1 MTLSCNVFRGCE
13 RQQKHFQLAA
23 SQLACGFS
31 VDFHINKW
39 PRSQLRPSEIGVLCH
54 ASQGHEG
61 HEGVELFIGRRA
73 LNKIMV
79 HADYASAETCLPR
92 QGRAQGQGQGQI
104 IVAMLELTETES
116 EEGRQ
121 RRGGGIGRGEYLK
134 WMLQNECCK
143 QHSST

>member
-1 MTLSCNVFRGCE
+1 MHCARGCHLTLSCNVFRGCE

-39 PRSQLRPSEIGVLCH
+39 PRHLCPSEIGVLCC
-54 ASQGHEG
+54 AMPARAKG

-92 QGRAQGQGQGQI
+92 QGRGQWQEQ
-104 IVAMLELTETES
+104 ARLLWPCWS
-116 EEGRQ
+116 
-121 RRGGGIGRGEYLK
+121 
-134 WMLQNECCK
+134 
-143 QHSST
+143 